1 MRRDAATKAQQELT
15 MRDPGTLNRLRRSF
29 ARLAQTHF
37 PPFLFGRELA
47 PHEIPVF
54 CYHDVEPGVLR
65 EDLAF
70 LERNGYRTLGIE
82 EYFRAAR
89 ERGRQSGRRV
99 LLTFDDARRSFWE
112 VAYPILEERGA
123 RATVFVPTQWI
134 RESRFS
140 SRPDPEDS
148 VAFMTWAEIARCEA
162 SYVVDVESHSHRHA
176 LVHTSAKLV
185 AFASP
190 DALARHDLFDWPMRR
205 RGGRDECGRPSLG
218 TPIYEAAPLLSAE
231 RRVLEPPGAAEACR
245 LAVEAAGR
253 EAFFERPDWAARLR
267 KVHDAAV
274 TRTGGASAVSEAEL
288 KREIETEV
296 REGVAAFER
305 ELGRKPRF
313 FAYPWM
319 LGSEP
324 SLELLAEH
332 GFSAAFGVGL
342 DFRRVRDARL
352 PLPTFARYKSE
363 WIRFLPGLG
372 RRRLQDV
379 LPQKVGAFFRSQHLA
394 H

>member
-1 MRRDAATKAQQELT
+1 MQ
-15 MRDPGTLNRLRRSF
+15 DPGTLNRLTRSL
-29 ARLAQTHF
+29 ARLAHTHF

-54 CYHDVEPGVLR
+54 CYHDVEADVLSA
-65 EDLAF
+65 DLDF

-82 EYFRAAR
+82 EYFGAAR

-134 RESRFS
+134 RGPRFS
-140 SRPDPEDS
+140 TRPDPSESD
-148 VAFMTWAEIARCEA
+148 AFMTWEEVAHCEE

-176 LVHTSAKLV
+176 LVHTSVKLV

-190 DALARHDLFDWPMRR
+190 AAVARHDLFDWPMRR
-205 RGGRDECGRPSLG
+205 RGGRDECGRPALG
-218 TPIYEAAPLLSAE
+218 TPIYAAAPLLSAE
-231 RRVLEPPGAAEACR
+231 RRVLEPAGAAEACR
-245 LAVEAAGR
+245 LAVEAGGR
-253 EAFFERPDWAARLR
+253 EAFFAAPDWAARLR

-274 TRTGGASAVSEAEL
+274 TRTGGAEAVSAAEL
-288 KREIETEV
+288 QRQIEAEV
-296 REGVAAFER
+296 REGVDAFER

-319 LGSEP
+319 LGTQA
-324 SLELLAEH
+324 SLALLAHH
-332 GFSAAFGVGL
+332 GFAAAFGVGL
-342 DFRRVRDARL
+342 DFRRARSANV
-352 PLPTFARYKSE
+352 PLPVFARYKSD